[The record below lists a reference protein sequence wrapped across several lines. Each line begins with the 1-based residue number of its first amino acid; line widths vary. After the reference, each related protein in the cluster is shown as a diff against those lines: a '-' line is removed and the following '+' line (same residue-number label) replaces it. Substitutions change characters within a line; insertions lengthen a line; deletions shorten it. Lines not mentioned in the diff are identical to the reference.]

1 MIKTQPLIS
10 QIRLK
15 GREIYILRDD
25 LLGEKYPPE
34 HVLRELNGNKARK
47 LEWLLDADFDDEKS
61 MQILRESGNLID
73 EDIFYKNINIIGQI
87 SSKKFK
93 KNRKKHQ
100 IFKNKTRLNF
110 NHKNIKIIA
119 NNAKIYNITNQ
130 KIKITH
136 IVSYGSAQSNAMLA
150 LSLFAKFRKLN
161 FIYFAHNIPPNL
173 RENPYGNY
181 EIALQNNAQI
191 FTSNDPRKSALKW
204 ALNHNKAQKRDL
216 ANKAFKSFCIRFLSR
231 NFFIKFK
238 FVPSKIALRIF
249 IKQKNHKPNK
259 TPKTI

>member
-1 MIKTQPLIS
+1 MIKTQPPIS

-34 HVLRELNGNKARK
+34 HVLHELNGNKARK

-61 MQILRESGNLID
+61 MQILRESGNLIN
-73 EDIFYKNINIIGQI
+73 ENIFYKSIDAIEQI

-119 NNAKIYNITNQ
+119 NNAKIYNISDP
-130 KIKITH
+130 KSKITH
-136 IVSYGSAQSNAMLA
+136 ILSYGSAQSNAMLA
-150 LSLFAKFRKLN
+150 LSLFAKFLN
-161 FIYFAHNIPPNL
+161 SSKTTSLGFGTEVFFDIADPKMEFIL
-173 RENPYGNY
+173 
-181 EIALQNNAQI
+181 
-191 FTSNDPRKSALKW
+191 
-204 ALNHNKAQKRDL
+204 
-216 ANKAFKSFCIRFLSR
+216 
-231 NFFIKFK
+231 
-238 FVPSKIALRIF
+238 
-249 IKQKNHKPNK
+249 
-259 TPKTI
+259 